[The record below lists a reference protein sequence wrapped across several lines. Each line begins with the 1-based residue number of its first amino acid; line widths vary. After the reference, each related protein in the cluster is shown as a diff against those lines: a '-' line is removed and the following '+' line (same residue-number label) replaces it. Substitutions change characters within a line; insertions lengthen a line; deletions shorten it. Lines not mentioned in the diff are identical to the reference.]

1 MLASRAYSREDEKKM
16 NLTFARHAGHQTQQS
31 QTTSGATTKYRVAQ
45 SMVPFEGRDDVKRA
59 DKVVADKLKEIFQP
73 HLPKYEDVDGEM
85 AED

>member
-1 MLASRAYSREDEKKM
+1 M
-16 NLTFARHAGHQTQQS
+16 NLTFARNGSQTQQS
-31 QTTSGATTKYRVAQ
+31 QTGATQYRVAQ

-73 HLPKYEDVDGEM
+73 HLPKYEDFDGEM